1 MAGIQDSLEG
11 RRRTQH
17 RLTNGEAAV
26 VLGLRRQVEEQ
37 AKTIRR
43 LRGETGGGR
52 TGEEAEIK
60 QMQVRS

>member
-11 RRRTQH
+11 GRRTQH

-37 AKTIRR
+37 AKTIRK
-43 LRGETGGGR
+43 LRGETGGR
-52 TGEEAEIK
+52 TGEEAEIR
-60 QMQVRS
+60 QMQVG